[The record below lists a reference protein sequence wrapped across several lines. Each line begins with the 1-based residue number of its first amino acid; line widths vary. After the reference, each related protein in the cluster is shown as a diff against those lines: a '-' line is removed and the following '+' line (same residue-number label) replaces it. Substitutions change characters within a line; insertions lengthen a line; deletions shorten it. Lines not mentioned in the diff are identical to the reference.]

1 MADLLARFKLVDEMS
16 DKLGTMA
23 EKGQSMTEQWERAG
37 DAASAALEGIAGGVS
52 TAVSSVDGIATSIDN
67 LQDAMGQADYWT
79 DAVGNYSKELL
90 EATYSTEE
98 LVEMG
103 MKSADA
109 LEEQNRMLELCER
122 SASELGQSMEAT
134 AQIQQDLSAAMD
146 EAAQTADR
154 LADNED
160 VSAETKQALAKAS
173 TEAAEAMWELE
184 KAQQE
189 ADEAL
194 EAYNQTMASGTS
206 DLNQLE
212 AAAERAGHAA
222 EALAEANG
230 RATEATEELSNAS
243 EQAAEEAEG
252 AGNKG
257 KDAIGAVAG
266 ALAAAGITA
275 KVMEIA
281 GAVYELSSSF
291 SEAEKTIVGATGATG
306 RELDEL
312 MSNSLDVYASS
323 SAENL
328 NEVAASMMNVK
339 TATGLTGDALEEA
352 TDAALVLNNVLGY
365 EVAESSR
372 TAGALMKN
380 FGVSAQ
386 EAYNLIAIGA
396 QNGADK
402 NGDLLDVLNEYSAQ
416 YSALGLSAEEF
427 VSSLVD
433 GAEAG
438 VFSVDKVG
446 DAVKE
451 FNIRAKDGSDTTA
464 EAFELLGMNAD
475 IMSEKFAA
483 GGDTARTAFFE
494 VVNALESMDDPMA
507 KNAAAVGLFGTQY
520 EDLEATV
527 LPVLSGIEGGT
538 LDMYDAVGTL
548 AEGAQSMG
556 DEWQAAGNSIKA
568 AFGSAITPAVSAGSS
583 ALAGFVQGVGEFLQE
598 HPAVTKAITAI
609 GVGLGVVV
617 AGFALYAAGSA
628 VATAATALFGT
639 TLSAAIWPIT
649 AIAAAIAA
657 VTAAVLFLVD
667 AFQEDLGEVE
677 GLTATTREQYYELQD
692 LNAEYEEACEK
703 YGETSEEALRLKYQ
717 VDDLTASYEAN
728 KQTVEEFTAEV
739 DALVQSHDDLIS
751 SYEESMTTLDQNA
764 VGTMSLIQKLDD
776 LASTTNRTA
785 AQEEQMKAVIDQ
797 LNTDLPDLALS
808 YDDVTSS
815 TEKSIAAMKQAAEAQ
830 AEQERQAEQK
840 QAYVDLLKEQ
850 ANLEEEIAKAE
861 ENVRLEQERMD
872 NMSGWDHFWTGGEW
886 DDLEAYQEA
895 LDELNAAY
903 EENQAA
909 LQGIEDDW
917 AEVAQAAEDAA
928 ESPASYEEAVAV
940 AYDNVRAKVEE
951 LCAAYDEA
959 YQAALESFEG
969 QFGLFDEAEAD
980 MDATVANAQAALDSQ
995 LAYWESYSA
1004 NVETLKNTSAE
1015 DLGVT
1020 QENYEALMAYAQSG
1034 SEEAAG
1040 LAASMAEAINSGNT
1054 EAVAALAET
1063 VGQVQAA
1070 KETAAAAV
1078 ADWQTDF
1085 TAQMNAI
1092 EQEMQDTINGM
1103 DLSEEASAAAS
1114 STISSY
1120 AEQIRAG
1127 KSGAVTA
1134 AREVASA
1141 VTSALS
1147 AANATIHVSVTSSG
1161 SVAGRAKGTTN
1172 AESVFLAGE
1181 QGPELVARP
1190 AAAYANGTTD
1200 STDYFIAGE
1209 NGPELIVGEQ
1219 GSTVFPTQ
1227 ETDRLISALNEKR
1240 QPLQV
1245 FANGGGSE
1253 TSTGR
1258 QTAQEQVKRILLE
1271 IAGSGAIEVS
1281 GNGTDRETVLQIMW
1295 ENLKPILMSI
1305 IQSEI
1310 YEEGDMSY
1318 EY

>member
-16 DKLGTMA
+16 DKLGSMA

-37 DAASAALEGIAGGVS
+37 DAANAALEGIAGGVS

-67 LQDAMGQADYWT
+67 LQAAMGQADYWT
-79 DAVGNYSKELL
+79 DAAGNYSRELL

-103 MKSADA
+103 LKSADA
-109 LEEQNRMLELCER
+109 LEEQNRMLELCEQ
-122 SASELGQSMEAT
+122 SASELGRSMDAT

-173 TEAAEAMWELE
+173 TEAAEAMRELE

-222 EALAEANG
+222 ENLAEANG
-230 RATEATEELSNAS
+230 RASEATEELSNAS

-257 KDAIGAVAG
+257 TDAIGAVAG

-275 KVMEIA
+275 QVMEIA
-281 GAVYELSSSF
+281 GAVYELAGSF

-328 NEVAASMMNVK
+328 NEVAAGMMNVK

-365 EVAESSR
+365 EVSESSR

-475 IMSEKFAA
+475 VMSEKFAA

-568 AFGSAITPAVSAGSS
+568 AFGAAITPAVSAGSS

-617 AGFALYAAGSA
+617 AGFALYAAGTA

-657 VTAAVLFLVD
+657 VTAAALFLVD

-739 DALVQSHDDLIS
+739 DALVQSHDELIS
-751 SYEESMTTLDQNA
+751 SYEEGMATIDQNE
-764 VGTMSLIQKLDD
+764 VGTLSLIQKLED

-797 LNTDLPDLALS
+797 LNTDLPELALS
-808 YDDVTSS
+808 YDDVASS
-815 TEKSIAAMKQAAEAQ
+815 TEKSIEAMKQAAEAQ

-886 DDLEAYQEA
+886 DDLEAYQAA

-903 EENQAA
+903 AENQAA

-917 AEVAQAAEDAA
+917 AGVAEAAEEAA
-928 ESPASYEEAVAV
+928 ESPSSYEEAVSI
-940 AYDNVRAKVEE
+940 AYENVRAKVEE

-1114 STISSY
+1114 STINSY
-1120 AEQIRAG
+1120 ANQIRAG
-1127 KSGAVTA
+1127 KNGAVSA

-1147 AANATIHVSVTSSG
+1147 SANATIHVNVTSSG
-1161 SVAGRAKGTTN
+1161 SVAGHAKGTTN

-1190 AAAYANGTTD
+1190 AAAYASGTTD

-1227 ETDRLISALNEKR
+1227 ETDRLIAALNEKR

-1245 FANGGGSE
+1245 FTSGGGSE
-1253 TSTGR
+1253 TSSGR
-1258 QTAQEQVKRILLE
+1258 ETAQEQVKRILLE

-1281 GNGTDRETVLQIMW
+1281 GNGADRETVLQIMW

>member
-16 DKLGTMA
+16 DKLGSMA

-37 DAASAALEGIAGGVS
+37 DAANAALEGIAGGVS

-103 MKSADA
+103 LKSADA
-109 LEEQNRMLELCER
+109 LEEQNRMLELCEQ
-122 SASELGQSMEAT
+122 SASELGRSMDAT

-173 TEAAEAMWELE
+173 TEAAEAMRELE

-222 EALAEANG
+222 ENLAEANG
-230 RATEATEELSNAS
+230 RASEATEELSNAS

-257 KDAIGAVAG
+257 TDAIGAVAG

-281 GAVYELSSSF
+281 GAVYELAGSF

-328 NEVAASMMNVK
+328 NEVAAGMMNVK

-365 EVAESSR
+365 EVPESSR

-475 IMSEKFAA
+475 VMSEKFAA
-483 GGDTARTAFFE
+483 GGETARTAFFE
-494 VVNALESMDDPMA
+494 VVNALESMDDPLA

-617 AGFALYAAGSA
+617 AGFALYAAGTA

-639 TLSAAIWPIT
+639 TLSVAIWPIT

-657 VTAAVLFLVD
+657 VTAAALFLVD

-692 LNAEYEEACEK
+692 LNAEYDEACEK

-861 ENVRLEQERMD
+861 ENVQLEQERMD

-980 MDATVANAQAALDSQ
+980 MDATVANAQVALDSQ

-1127 KSGAVTA
+1127 KSGAVSA

-1147 AANATIHVSVTSSG
+1147 AANATIHVNVTSSG
-1161 SVAGRAKGTTN
+1161 SVAGHAKGTTN

-1227 ETDRLISALNEKR
+1227 ETDRLIAALNEKR

-1245 FANGGGSE
+1245 FANGGSSE

-1281 GNGTDRETVLQIMW
+1281 GNGADRETVLQIMW

>member
-16 DKLGTMA
+16 DKLGKMA

-37 DAASAALEGIAGGVS
+37 DAASATLEGITGGVS
-52 TAVSSVDGIATSIDN
+52 SAVTSVDGIATSIDN

-122 SASELGQSMEAT
+122 SATELSQSMDAT
-134 AQIQQDLSAAMD
+134 TQIQQDLSAAMD
-146 EAAQTADR
+146 SAAETAKA
-154 LADNED
+154 LSKNED
-160 VSAETKQALAKAS
+160 VSAEAKEALAKAS
-173 TEAAEAMWELE
+173 TEAAEAMRELD
-184 KAQQE
+184 KAQQG
-189 ADEAL
+189 ADAAM
-194 EAYNQTMASGTS
+194 EAYSQTMASGTS

-230 RATEATEELSNAS
+230 RATEATQELSDAT
-243 EQAAEEAEG
+243 EQASEEAEG
-252 AGNKG
+252 AGDKG
-257 KDAIGAVAG
+257 TDAIGAVAG
-266 ALAAAGITA
+266 ALAGAGITA

-281 GAVYELSSSF
+281 GAVYELAGSF
-291 SEAEKTIVGATGATG
+291 SEAEKTIVSATGATG
-306 RELDEL
+306 RELDEF
-312 MSNSLDVYASS
+312 MSSSLDVYASS
-323 SAENL
+323 SAESL
-328 NEVAASMMNVK
+328 NDVAVAMTSVQ
-339 TATGLTGDALEEA
+339 TATGLAGDALEEA
-352 TDAALVLNNVLGY
+352 TDAALVLNNTLGY
-365 EVAESSR
+365 EVSESAR
-372 TAGALMKN
+372 TAGALIKN
-380 FGVSAQ
+380 FGVTAT

-416 YSALGLSAEEF
+416 YAALGLSAEEF

-475 IMSEKFAA
+475 MMSEKFAA

-494 VVNALESMDDPMA
+494 VVNALESMDDPLA

-527 LPVLSGIEGGT
+527 LPVLAGIEGGT
-538 LDMYDAVGTL
+538 LEMYDAVGTL
-548 AEGAQSMG
+548 AEGASSMG

-568 AFGSAITPAVSAGSS
+568 AFGSAITPAVSAGST

-617 AGFALYAAGSA
+617 AGFALYAAGTA
-628 VATAATALFGT
+628 AATAVTALFGT

-717 VDDLTASYEAN
+717 VDDLTAAYEAN

-739 DALVQSHDDLIS
+739 DTLIQSHDELIS

-785 AQEEQMKAVIDQ
+785 AQEQQMRAVIDQ

-815 TEKSIAAMKQAAEAQ
+815 TEKSIEAMKQAAEAQ
-830 AEQERQAEQK
+830 AEQERQAEQR

-850 ANLEEEIAKAE
+850 ATLEEEIAKAE

-903 EENQAA
+903 EENQAT
-909 LQGIEDDW
+909 LQGIEEDW
-917 AEVAQAAEDAA
+917 EGVAEAAENAA
-928 ESPASYEEAVAV
+928 ESPSTYEEAVAV
-940 AYDNVRAKVEE
+940 AYENVRAKVEE

-1004 NVETLKNTSAE
+1004 NVETLKNTSAA
-1015 DLGVT
+1015 DLGIT

-1054 EAVAALAET
+1054 EAVAALANT
-1063 VGQVQAA
+1063 VGEVQAA

-1078 ADWQTDF
+1078 ADWQTNF
-1085 TAQMNAI
+1085 TAQMDAI
-1092 EQEMQDTINGM
+1092 EQEMQSTIDGM
-1103 DLSEEASAAAS
+1103 NLSEEASAAAS
-1114 STISSY
+1114 STINSY
-1120 AEQIRAG
+1120 ANQIRAG
-1127 KSGAVTA
+1127 KTGAVSA

-1147 AANATIHVSVTSSG
+1147 AANATIHVNVTSSG
-1161 SVAGRAKGTTN
+1161 SVAGHAKGTTN
-1172 AESVFLAGE
+1172 AESVFVAGE

-1227 ETDRLISALNEKR
+1227 ETDRLIDALNEKR

-1245 FANGGGSE
+1245 IAGGGGGESV
-1253 TSTGR
+1253 SGR

-1281 GNGTDRETVLQIMW
+1281 GNGADRETVLQIMW

>member
-16 DKLGTMA
+16 DKLGSMA

-37 DAASAALEGIAGGVS
+37 DAANAALEGIAGGVS

-67 LQDAMGQADYWT
+67 LQAAMGQADYWT
-79 DAVGNYSKELL
+79 DAAGNYSRELL

-103 MKSADA
+103 LKSADA
-109 LEEQNRMLELCER
+109 LEEQNRMLELCEQ
-122 SASELGQSMEAT
+122 SASELGRSMDAT

-173 TEAAEAMWELE
+173 TEAAEAMRELE

-222 EALAEANG
+222 ENLAEANG
-230 RATEATEELSNAS
+230 RASEATEELSNAS

-257 KDAIGAVAG
+257 TDAIGAVAG

-281 GAVYELSSSF
+281 GAVYELAGSF

-328 NEVAASMMNVK
+328 NEVAAGMMNVK

-352 TDAALVLNNVLGY
+352 TDAALVLSNVLGY
-365 EVAESSR
+365 EVSESSR

-475 IMSEKFAA
+475 VMSEKFAT

-568 AFGSAITPAVSAGSS
+568 AFGAAITPAVSAGSS

-617 AGFALYAAGSA
+617 AGFALYAAGTA

-657 VTAAVLFLVD
+657 VTAAALFLVD

-739 DALVQSHDDLIS
+739 DALVQSHDELIS
-751 SYEESMTTLDQNA
+751 SYEEGMATIDQNE
-764 VGTMSLIQKLDD
+764 VGTLSLIQKLED

-797 LNTDLPDLALS
+797 LNTDLPELALS
-808 YDDVTSS
+808 YDDVASS
-815 TEKSIAAMKQAAEAQ
+815 TEKSIEAMKQAAEAQ

-886 DDLEAYQEA
+886 DDLEAYQAA

-903 EENQAA
+903 AENQAA

-917 AEVAQAAEDAA
+917 AGVAEAAEEAA
-928 ESPASYEEAVAV
+928 ESPSSYEEAVSI

-1120 AEQIRAG
+1120 ADQIRAG
-1127 KSGAVTA
+1127 KNGAVSA

-1147 AANATIHVSVTSSG
+1147 SANATIHVNVTSSG
-1161 SVAGRAKGTTN
+1161 SVAGHAKGTTN

-1190 AAAYANGTTD
+1190 AAAYASGTTD

-1227 ETDRLISALNEKR
+1227 ETDRLIAALNEKR

-1245 FANGGGSE
+1245 FTSGGGSE
-1253 TSTGR
+1253 TSSGR
-1258 QTAQEQVKRILLE
+1258 ETAQEQVKRILLE

-1281 GNGTDRETVLQIMW
+1281 GNGADRETVLQIMW

-1305 IQSEI
+1305 IQCEI

>member
-37 DAASAALEGIAGGVS
+37 DAASAALEGISGGVS

-146 EAAQTADR
+146 SAAETAKA
-154 LADNED
+154 LSKNED
-160 VSAETKQALAKAS
+160 VSAETKQALAKVS
-173 TEAAEAMWELE
+173 TEAAEAMRELE

-230 RATEATEELSNAS
+230 KASDATEELSKATEKATEES
-243 EQAAEEAEG
+243 ENSGKKGVAAVEAIS
-252 AGNKG
+252 N
-257 KDAIGAVAG
+257 

-275 KVMEIA
+275 AVKEIA
-281 GAVYELSSSF
+281 QAVYELAGSF
-291 SEAEKTIVGATGATG
+291 SEAEKTIVSATGATG
-306 RELDEL
+306 RELDEF
-312 MSNSLDVYASS
+312 MSSSLDVYASS
-323 SAENL
+323 SAESL
-328 NEVAASMMNVK
+328 NDVAVAMTSVQ
-339 TATGLTGDALEEA
+339 TATGLAGDALEEA
-352 TDAALVLNNVLGY
+352 TDAALVLNNTLGY
-365 EVAESSR
+365 EVSESAR
-372 TAGALMKN
+372 TAGALIKN
-380 FGVSAQ
+380 FGVSAT

-527 LPVLSGIEGGT
+527 LPVLAGIEGGT

-548 AEGAQSMG
+548 SESAQSMG
-556 DEWQAAGNSIKA
+556 DAWQAAGNSIKA
-568 AFGSAITPAVSAGSS
+568 AFGSAITPAVSAGST
-583 ALAGFVQGVGEFLQE
+583 ALAGFVEGVGEFLQE
-598 HPAVTKAITAI
+598 NPVITKIITAL
-609 GVGLGVVV
+609 GVGLGVV
-617 AGFALYAAGSA
+617 A
-628 VATAATALFGT
+628 VAIAGVAVASLTTIPAVAALGTAI
-639 TLSAAIWPIT
+639 SAAIWPIT

-657 VTAAVLFLVD
+657 VTAAALFLVD

-692 LNAEYEEACEK
+692 LNAEYDEACEK

-861 ENVRLEQERMD
+861 ENVQLEQERMD

-1103 DLSEEASAAAS
+1103 DLSEEASVAAS

-1127 KSGAVTA
+1127 KSGAVSA

-1147 AANATIHVSVTSSG
+1147 AANATIHVNVTSSG
-1161 SVAGRAKGTTN
+1161 SVAGHAKGTTN

-1227 ETDRLISALNEKR
+1227 ETDRLIAALNEKR

-1245 FANGGGSE
+1245 FANGGSSE

-1281 GNGTDRETVLQIMW
+1281 GNGADRETVLQIMW

>member
-16 DKLGTMA
+16 DKLGSMA

-37 DAASAALEGIAGGVS
+37 DAANAALEGIAGGVS

-67 LQDAMGQADYWT
+67 LQAAMGQADYWT
-79 DAVGNYSKELL
+79 DAAGNYSRELL

-103 MKSADA
+103 LKSADA
-109 LEEQNRMLELCER
+109 LEEQNRMLELCEQ
-122 SASELGQSMEAT
+122 SASELGRSMDAT

-173 TEAAEAMWELE
+173 TEAAEAMRELE

-222 EALAEANG
+222 ENLAEANG
-230 RATEATEELSNAS
+230 RASEATEELSNAS

-257 KDAIGAVAG
+257 TDAIGAVAG

-281 GAVYELSSSF
+281 GAVYELAGSF

-328 NEVAASMMNVK
+328 NEVAAGMMNVK

-365 EVAESSR
+365 EVSESSR

-475 IMSEKFAA
+475 VMSEKFAT

-568 AFGSAITPAVSAGSS
+568 AFGAAITPAVSAGSS

-617 AGFALYAAGSA
+617 AGFALYAAGTA

-657 VTAAVLFLVD
+657 VTAAALFLVD

-739 DALVQSHDDLIS
+739 DALVQSHDELIS
-751 SYEESMTTLDQNA
+751 SYEEGMATIDQNE
-764 VGTMSLIQKLDD
+764 VGTLSLIQKLED

-797 LNTDLPDLALS
+797 LNTDLPELALS
-808 YDDVTSS
+808 YDDVASS
-815 TEKSIAAMKQAAEAQ
+815 TEKSIEAMKQAAEAQ

-886 DDLEAYQEA
+886 DDLEAYQAA

-903 EENQAA
+903 AENQAA

-917 AEVAQAAEDAA
+917 AGVAEAAEEAA
-928 ESPASYEEAVAV
+928 ESPSSYEEAVSI

-1120 AEQIRAG
+1120 ADQIRAG
-1127 KSGAVTA
+1127 KNGAVSA

-1147 AANATIHVSVTSSG
+1147 SANATIHVNVTSSG
-1161 SVAGRAKGTTN
+1161 SVAGHAKGTTN

-1190 AAAYANGTTD
+1190 AAAYASGTTD

-1227 ETDRLISALNEKR
+1227 ETDRLIAALNEKR

-1245 FANGGGSE
+1245 FTSGGGSE
-1253 TSTGR
+1253 TSSGR
-1258 QTAQEQVKRILLE
+1258 ETAQEQVKRILLE

-1281 GNGTDRETVLQIMW
+1281 GNGADRETVLQIMW

>member
-16 DKLGTMA
+16 DKLGSMA

-37 DAASAALEGIAGGVS
+37 DAANAALEGIAGGVS

-67 LQDAMGQADYWT
+67 LQAAMGQADYWT
-79 DAVGNYSKELL
+79 DAAGNYSRELL

-103 MKSADA
+103 LKSADA
-109 LEEQNRMLELCER
+109 LEEQNRMLELCEQ
-122 SASELGQSMEAT
+122 SASELGRSMDAT

-173 TEAAEAMWELE
+173 TEAAEAMRELE

-222 EALAEANG
+222 ENLAEANG
-230 RATEATEELSNAS
+230 RASEATEELSNAS

-257 KDAIGAVAG
+257 TAAIGAVAG

-281 GAVYELSSSF
+281 GAVYELAGSF

-328 NEVAASMMNVK
+328 NEVAAGMMNVK

-365 EVAESSR
+365 EVSESSR

-475 IMSEKFAA
+475 VMSEKFAT

-568 AFGSAITPAVSAGSS
+568 AFGAAITPAVSAGSS

-617 AGFALYAAGSA
+617 AGFALYAAGTA

-657 VTAAVLFLVD
+657 VTAAALFLVD

-739 DALVQSHDDLIS
+739 DALVQSHDELIS
-751 SYEESMTTLDQNA
+751 SYEEGMATIDQNE
-764 VGTMSLIQKLDD
+764 VGTLSLIQKLED

-797 LNTDLPDLALS
+797 LNTDLPELALS
-808 YDDVTSS
+808 YDDVASS
-815 TEKSIAAMKQAAEAQ
+815 TEKSIEAMKQAAEAQ

-886 DDLEAYQEA
+886 DDLEAYQAA

-903 EENQAA
+903 AENQAA

-917 AEVAQAAEDAA
+917 AGVAEAAEEAA
-928 ESPASYEEAVAV
+928 ESPSSYEEAVSI

-995 LAYWESYSA
+995 LAYWESYNA

-1120 AEQIRAG
+1120 ADQIRAG
-1127 KSGAVTA
+1127 KNGAVSA

-1147 AANATIHVSVTSSG
+1147 SANATIHVNVTSSG
-1161 SVAGRAKGTTN
+1161 SVAGHAKGTTN

-1190 AAAYANGTTD
+1190 AAAYASGTTD

-1227 ETDRLISALNEKR
+1227 ETDRLIAALNEKR

-1245 FANGGGSE
+1245 FTSGGGSE
-1253 TSTGR
+1253 TSSGR
-1258 QTAQEQVKRILLE
+1258 ETAQEQVKRILLE

-1281 GNGTDRETVLQIMW
+1281 GNGADRETVLQIMW